1 MNTTSTTQCATTASD
16 QMTLLIEAA
25 PEVTIDASTQICD
38 NATYTFSNSE
48 VLNTT
53 AFTWNTNASGP
64 FTDTNTLNPTYT
76 PSADDL
82 NAGNVQFE
90 LIAIAEGTC
99 NNNASASMTIT
110 FTNATSGTGNI
121 IGDASFC
128 EDSGVHQYQIF
139 NINDAT
145 NYFWQ
150 IAPAASTQI
159 NNGQGTDTVEIEIFG
174 NGNYVLSAT
183 PSNDCGAG
191 TAVEVQHHC
200 S

>member
-1 MNTTSTTQCATTASD
+1 MSAPLSD
-16 QMTLLIEAA
+16 SQKDKILNDFIHLA
-25 PEVTIDASTQICD
+25 QND
-38 NATYTFSNSE
+38 NQLKDEIKSSRNQ
-48 VLNTT
+48 
-53 AFTWNTNASGP
+53 
-64 FTDTNTLNPTYT
+64 D
-76 PSADDL
+76 
-82 NAGNVQFE
+82 E

-139 NINDAT
+139 NINNAT

-174 NGNYVLSAT
+174 NGDYVLSAT

-191 TAVEVQHHC
+191 TAVEYNITVLENDFLNLTTANDTNQIVC
-200 S
+200 EGIAITEIKYDTNSTVTGFTPTG